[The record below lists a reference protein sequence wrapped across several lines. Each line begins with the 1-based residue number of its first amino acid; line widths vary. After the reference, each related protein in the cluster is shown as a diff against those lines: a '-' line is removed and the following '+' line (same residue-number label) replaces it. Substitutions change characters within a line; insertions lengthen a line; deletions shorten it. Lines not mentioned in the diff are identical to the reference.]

1 MKDVFRVLIGIQILA
16 IFVAGLCFASGCT
29 LPRHSPSPADRQEIN
44 REAAPEE
51 GESILVKTTLTYHIL
66 CDLGNGYYFVD
77 ISEGG
82 GLFDSCLM
90 RLHRD
95 GLSKFRRRGR

>member
-1 MKDVFRVLIGIQILA
+1 MKDVFRILITVLA
-16 IFVAGLCFASGCT
+16 AAAFVAALIFAAVYT
-29 LPRHSPSPADRQEIN
+29 RPSPYPPEDRQEIN

-51 GESILVKTTLTYHIL
+51 SESILVKTTLTYRIL
-66 CDLGNGYYFVD
+66 CDLGNGYYLVD

-82 GLFDSCLM
+82 GVFDSCLM

-95 GLSKFRRRGR
+95 ELSKFRRQGR